1 MKIGSGVI
9 CGSPRASALPS
20 LLLRRHGVTF
30 VVLLLPPV
38 DHVSFIK
45 DVAATEPPQH
55 LFHLLKMLKTRE
67 IMKEK
72 GIPFND
78 ANFFEMLSACS
89 ILQNWRK
96 ATDLVN
102 LMEPSFHLVSLGT
115 INHLLQFLGK
125 SGKTEIMIKTGSG
138 PGPASDDSVELADV
152 DSSLLDELLVMLKK

>member
-30 VVLLLPPV
+30 VALLLPLLLTMY
-38 DHVSFIK
+38 HSSRMLLLLNHLSICFICSK
-45 DVAATEPPQH
+45 CLRLEASNVLILT
-55 LFHLLKMLKTRE
+55 E

-125 SGKTEIMIKTGSG
+125 SGKTEIMIKVIG
-138 PGPASDDSVELADV
+138 
-152 DSSLLDELLVMLKK
+152 K